1 MGGGDIRRRF
11 SGAVVGHIAANID
24 KDSLFVRRITD
35 RRGVVATSM
44 PSLSSVRAEQI
55 GSLLR
60 PQALLEA
67 RQAKQSGEL
76 SDAALAELENEAIL
90 AALEGQQGTGQ
101 QVFVDGEFRRTGFM
115 TFPDSVEG
123 FVLDAYTPIAWKGG
137 TGNEG
142 PSPNTQLVI
151 GHRLKS
157 KKRIAKNEADF
168 LKQHAPGPF
177 KITLPSPVVFGAIFW
192 RRGVSQG
199 AYPTP
204 GDFLTDA
211 ASILASEAHAL
222 ASEGTPYI
230 QLDAPAYTHW
240 ADESLTAK
248 YQQAGF
254 DMDPF
259 LSEAIAAE
267 NTILAAAAPATTGVH
282 LCRGNSMGRWLAE
295 GGYDKIAERL
305 FNELRC
311 DRLLLEY
318 DSPRAGDFAPL
329 RFVPKDKIVVLGL
342 ITTKDGKLE
351 TADEIV
357 RRIDE
362 AARYLPVEQLALS
375 PQCGFASSG
384 RGNPLTEEQQ
394 WRKLELVSAVAE
406 TVWKH

>member
-1 MGGGDIRRRF
+1 MTRILCEDNGQE
-11 SGAVVGHIAANID
+11 AV
-24 KDSLFVRRITD
+24 
-35 RRGVVATSM
+35 VVATSKL
-44 PSLSSVRAEQI
+44 SLGSVRAEQV

-67 RQAKQSGEL
+67 RLARQSGEL
-76 SDAALAELENEAIL
+76 SDAALAKLEDEAIL
-90 AALEGQQGTGQ
+90 AALRGQQATGQ

-115 TFPDSVEG
+115 TGFPDSVEG

-177 KITLPSPVVFGAIFW
+177 KITLPSPVVFAAIFW
-192 RRGVSQG
+192 RRGVSEA

-211 ASILASEAHAL
+211 ASILASEAQAL
-222 ASEGTPYI
+222 ANEGTPYI

-254 DMDPF
+254 DMDRF

-267 NTILAAAAPATTGVH
+267 NTILDAAAPATTGVH

-295 GGYDKIAERL
+295 GGYDKIAEKL

-311 DRLLLEY
+311 DRFLLEY
-318 DSPRAGDFAPL
+318 DSPRAGDFTPL
-329 RFVPKDKIVVLGL
+329 RFVPKNKIVVLGL
-342 ITTKDGKLE
+342 VTTKHGKLE
-351 TADEIV
+351 TADDIV

-362 AARYLPVEQLALS
+362 AARYLSVEQLALS

-384 RGNPLTEEQQ
+384 RGNPLTEDQQ